1 MANPV
6 PTPDQKALY
15 KKLLRILMPYSQDQ
29 LRRVYPRIDE
39 DESIPA
45 MFAHY
50 TSAEAALSIIENKR
64 LWMRSTACMAD
75 FREINYG
82 HDMLY
87 QAFYHKGF
95 KKPFVEALDKCHPG
109 AAAEALKGFDEQW
122 QKTRLQTYITC
133 FSEHS
138 PETENVHGRLSMWRA
153 FSPTTSR
160 VAIVIAL
167 PLFSSVAERIRVLF
181 SPVGYLPLEGVCAE
195 LTRVID
201 NIGKNQEFFKK
212 DVPRNALV
220 ASVYVTLIAAVTSL
234 KHEGF
239 SEEREWRALYSP
251 IAMPPPPDQPMEK
264 KTRVIGGVP
273 QHVYELPIDGDVAA
287 ELAGIDLAK
296 ILDRIII
303 GPTRFAVYA
312 LPHLSSYQ

>member
-6 PTPDQKALY
+6 PTPDQKDLY

-39 DESIPA
+39 DESVPA

-64 LWMRSTACMAD
+64 LWMRSTACMSD

-87 QAFYHKGF
+87 QAFVHKGF
-95 KKPFVEALDKCHPG
+95 KKPFIEVLDKCHPD
-109 AAAEALKGFDEQW
+109 AAAEALKSFDEQF
-122 QKTRLQTYITC
+122 QTTRLQTYITC

-138 PETENVHGRLSMWRA
+138 PEENAHGRLSMWRS

-181 SPVGYLPLEGVCAE
+181 SPVGYLPLEAVCTE
-195 LTRVID
+195 LKRVID
-201 NIGKNQEFFKK
+201 NIEKNQEFLKNV
-212 DVPRNALV
+212 VPRNALV
-220 ASVYVTLIAAVTSL
+220 ASVFVTLIAAVTSL

-239 SEEREWRALYSP
+239 SEEREWRAIVFADCHAS
-251 IAMPPPPDQPMEK
+251 ATGSANGEK
-264 KTRVIGGVP
+264 NQGDWRSAATR
-273 QHVYELPIDGDVAA
+273 LRA
-287 ELAGIDLAK
+287 
-296 ILDRIII
+296 
-303 GPTRFAVYA
+303 
-312 LPHLSSYQ
+312 PHRR